1 MCGRLV
7 KGKIDREVGEKWKV
21 DETMRDSAND

>member
-7 KGKIDREVGEKWKV
+7 KGENWRFVDEKWKV